1 MKLSVA
7 VLLVCASL
15 VPAVQA
21 RAKNVLPDACG
32 DDSVK
37 FDVAAQK
44 NLSAPAPP
52 AAGKA
57 LIVFAE
63 NENQP
68 LGPFMH
74 ATVRFGLDG
83 AWAGAN
89 NSNSY
94 FTVTVDPGVHHLC
107 ASWQSAL
114 HMLSKSIDVTSFTAE
129 PGKVY
134 YFAANVKVI
143 PVGDN
148 NNTYDFNLSRLD
160 DDAGQYRLKAWK
172 LATWTTNK

>member
-1 MKLSVA
+1 MKSSLV
-7 VLLVCASL
+7 VLLACVSL
-15 VPAVQA
+15 ISAIQA
-21 RAKNVLPDACG
+21 RAKTILPDACG
-32 DDSVK
+32 DDGVK
-37 FDVAAQK
+37 FAVASQK
-44 NLSAPAPP
+44 SSSAPAPP

-74 ATVRFGLDG
+74 ATIRFGLDG

-94 FTVTVDPGVHHLC
+94 FTVTVDPGVHHVC
-107 ASWQSAL
+107 ASWQSVL
-114 HMLSKSIDVTSFTAE
+114 HMLNKSIDVASFTAE
-129 PGKVY
+129 PGKTY

-148 NNTYDFNLSRLD
+148 QATYDFSLSQLG

>member
-1 MKLSVA
+1 MA
-7 VLLVCASL
+7 T
-15 VPAVQA
+15 
-21 RAKNVLPDACG
+21 
-32 DDSVK
+32 
-37 FDVAAQK
+37 QK
-44 NLSAPAPP
+44 NQPAPVAP

-63 NENQP
+63 NETQA

-74 ATVRFGLDG
+74 ATIRFGLDG
-83 AWAGAN
+83 AWAGAD

-107 ASWQSAL
+107 ASWQSVL
-114 HMLSKSIDVTSFTAE
+114 HMLNKSIDVASFTAE
-129 PGKVY
+129 AGKVY

-143 PVGDN
+143 PVGEN
-148 NNTYDFNLSRLD
+148 QATYDFNLSRLD

>member
-21 RAKNVLPDACG
+21 RAKHVLPDACG

-44 NLSAPAPP
+44 NSSAPAPP

-94 FTVTVDPGVHHLC
+94 FTVSVDPGVHHLC
-107 ASWQSAL
+107 ASWQSVL
-114 HMLSKSIDVTSFTAE
+114 HMLNKSIDVASFTAE
-129 PGKVY
+129 AGKTY

-143 PVGDN
+143 PAGEN
-148 NNTYDFNLSRLD
+148 QATYDFNLSQLS

-172 LATWTTNK
+172 VATWTTNK